1 MHCSSVLLPNHGHS
15 QVLAVSG
22 DFSLDVTNPTG
33 AHKHLHSTARR
44 YSASIAAAP
53 GDGCNATKPQTALK
67 SCSVTV
73 KDTSVALGKGVSEA
87 YDLEITA
94 AGACKINA
102 DTVWGAFHGME
113 SLSQLAAENCTIS
126 NAPVRIRDSP
136 RFEFRGLMIDV
147 SAAAPS
153 ELPQKSDQKL
163 LRAYSQT
170 ARHFMPISFI
180 HHIIEGMA
188 ANKLNVLHWH
198 IVDSQA
204 FPYCSEKFP
213 GLCGK
218 GAYSPRAT
226 YTAAQLKDTV
236 DYAESHGVRIMP
248 EFDMP

>member
-1 MHCSSVLLPNHGHS
+1 MLRSALGAPCSVRCVHCSSVLPVLPNHVDTGHS
-15 QVLAVSG
+15 QVLAVSA

-44 YSASIAAAP
+44 YSASIVAAP

-94 AGACKINA
+94 AGACKIEA

-126 NAPVRIRDSP
+126 NAPVRVRDAP

-153 ELPQKSDQKL
+153 GLPYKSNQKL
-163 LRAYSQT
+163 LRGCRRPATSC
-170 ARHFMPISFI
+170 P
-180 HHIIEGMA
+180 
-188 ANKLNVLHWH
+188 
-198 IVDSQA
+198 
-204 FPYCSEKFP
+204 
-213 GLCGK
+213 
-218 GAYSPRAT
+218 SPSSTTSSRAWRPT
-226 YTAAQLKDTV
+226 
-236 DYAESHGVRIMP
+236 S
-248 EFDMP
+248 